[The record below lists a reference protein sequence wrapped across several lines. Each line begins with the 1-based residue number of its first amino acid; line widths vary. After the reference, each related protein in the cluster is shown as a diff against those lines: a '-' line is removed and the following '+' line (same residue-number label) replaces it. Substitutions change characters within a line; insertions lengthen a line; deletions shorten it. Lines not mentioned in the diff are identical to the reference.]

1 MAVDSLREER
11 RIQGYQTLPSKLALI
26 AVFAN
31 FVLLVLA
38 LLLLIDPFSLV
49 QRQSRTIWILQE
61 TALSLA
67 AANWHEKRPTPPKNR
82 FCSLAVV
89 VPDLDD
95 HDVIQ
100 RNSSEDPR
108 ILSRVGNKV
117 NPDPLKAESCSRI

>member
-1 MAVDSLREER
+1 MVVDSVREER
-11 RIQGYQTLPSKLALI
+11 RIQGYQTLPDKLVLI
-26 AVFAN
+26 AVFTI

-38 LLLLIDPFSLV
+38 LPLIPLFSPV
-49 QRQSRTIWILQE
+49 QRQSRTIWISQE

-67 AANWHEKRPTPPKNR
+67 AADRHQKRPAPPKNR

-89 VPDLDD
+89 VPDLGD